1 MRDVV
6 ATGNVI
12 RDCARGIGVSVVE
25 GTGSCIVSDNVISH
39 AKEGA
44 IVGMRWMEMASEDLV
59 RDAGG
64 YKNLTVERNK
74 VS

>member
-1 MRDVV
+1 
-6 ATGNVI
+6 
-12 RDCARGIGVSVVE
+12 
-25 GTGSCIVSDNVISH
+25 
-39 AKEGA
+39 
-44 IVGMRWMEMASEDLV
+44 MRWMETASDDLV